1 MSGLPPLTIRAVR
14 AIPLRCP
21 LPPDRRPTS
30 DFGRQDHF
38 DTLLVAVT
46 AEQGLTGY
54 GEAKAS
60 VGSMAD
66 LQSLAAAVEKTLG
79 TLLIGRDARE
89 IVGLWELMYAGPR
102 AGYAVRTGR
111 PMPMVDRRG
120 TRLAGLSGIDIALW
134 DLYGQYVELPVFRLL
149 GGPVRTRVPVYA
161 SGGWAG
167 PEAIGEEL
175 ARYRAWGGFSAYKI
189 RVGVMD
195 GSLGRAVARVAAA
208 RDALGPDDDLYAD
221 AHGTMSV
228 AEAKAF
234 LAATLPYRLGF
245 LEEPT
250 PIDDLSA
257 LAEVRAQATVPIAA
271 GESEVT
277 RFGFRDLILQGGA
290 DILQPDPAIAGGIT
304 EVVRIAALAAAHVR
318 VVVPHLWGSA
328 VLFAAGLQLAA
339 ALPNVPRLEYPMA
352 GHPAFHDL
360 VDTPFVPEN
369 GEVVVPDRPGLG
381 ITVREEFVERFR
393 TDGRHGVL

>member
-21 LPPDRRPTS
+21 LPPDRRPVS
-30 DFGRQDHF
+30 DFGRQDRF

-46 AEQGLTGY
+46 AEQGLTGF

-66 LQSLAAAVEKTLG
+66 LESLAAAVEKTLAP
-79 TLLIGRDARE
+79 LLVGRDARE
-89 IVGLWELMYAGPR
+89 ITGLWELMYAGPR
-102 AGYAVRTGR
+102 AGYALRTGR
-111 PMPMVDRRG
+111 PMPMADRRG
-120 TRLAGLSGIDIALW
+120 TRVAALGGIDMALW
-134 DLYGQYVELPVFRLL
+134 DLYGQYVGLPVFRLL

-167 PEAIGEEL
+167 PERIGEEL
-175 ARYRAWGGFSAYKI
+175 AAYRAFGGFAAFKI

-208 RDALGPDDDLYAD
+208 RDALAPDDELYAD

-234 LAATLPYRLGF
+234 LAATAPYRLGF
-245 LEEPT
+245 FEEPT
-250 PIDDLSA
+250 PVDDLEA
-257 LAEVRAQATVPIAA
+257 LREVRAVAAVPVAA
-271 GESEVT
+271 GESEAT
-277 RFGFRDLILQGGA
+277 RFGFRDLILTGGV
-290 DILQPDPAIAGGIT
+290 DIVQPDPALCGGIT
-304 EVVRIAALAAAHVR
+304 ETVRIAALAGAHLR

-339 ALPNVPRLEYPMA
+339 ALPNVVRLEYPMA

-360 VDTPFVPEN
+360 LETPFVPEQ
-369 GEVVVPDRPGLG
+369 GEVAVPDRPGLG

-393 TDGRHGVL
+393 TDGRRGIL

>member
-1 MSGLPPLTIRAVR
+1 M
-14 AIPLRCP
+14 
-21 LPPDRRPTS
+21 
-30 DFGRQDHF
+30 
-38 DTLLVAVT
+38 LVAVT

-66 LQSLAAAVEKTLG
+66 LESLAAAVEKTLG
-79 TLLIGRDARE
+79 RLLAGRDARE
-89 IVGLWELMYAGPR
+89 INSLWELMYAGSR
-102 AGYAVRTGR
+102 TGYALRTGR

-120 TRLAGLSGIDIALW
+120 TRVAALSGIDMALW
-134 DLYGQYVELPVFRLL
+134 DLYGQYVGLPVFRLL

-175 ARYRAWGGFSAYKI
+175 ARYRAFGGFSAYKI

-195 GSLGRAVARVAAA
+195 GSVSRAVARVAAA
-208 RDALGPDDDLYAD
+208 RDALGPEDDLYAD

-234 LAATLPYRLGF
+234 LAATAPYRLGF
-245 LEEPT
+245 FEEPT
-250 PIDDLSA
+250 PVDDLAA
-257 LAEVRAQATVPIAA
+257 LGEVRAAATVPIAA
-271 GESEVT
+271 GESEAT
-277 RFGFRDLILQGGA
+277 RFGFRDLILAGGV

-304 EVVRIAALAAAHVR
+304 ETARIAALAGAHVR
-318 VVVPHLWGSA
+318 VVVPHMWGSA

-352 GHPAFHDL
+352 GHPAFHELIDA
-360 VDTPFVPEN
+360 PFVPEE
-369 GEVVVPDRPGLG
+369 GEVAVPDRPGLG